1 MINNAKKLDQFYT
14 NTNIAESCF
23 ADLIG
28 ILKNKNIKNPV
39 WLEPSAGNGA
49 FYSIMPEP
57 KLGIDIDPKIKG
69 ILKKDFLTF
78 ILPDNN
84 YITLGNPPFGQ
95 NSSIAIKFFNRCA
108 EKSEIIA
115 FIVPKTFRK
124 DSVKNKLD
132 LNMHLIFEKNIE
144 SHSFNLNNHIVD
156 VPCVFQIWEKRNEL
170 REKVIPLN
178 RVKGMTFC
186 NKENADIAFQRVGV
200 NAGTIKDKSV
210 FPHISKSSHLFI
222 KLEDLKDIEVLKN
235 IDWSD
240 IKYNTA
246 GNPSISKSELIK
258 VYMKIKHI
266 T

>member
-14 NTNIAESCF
+14 NTNIAESCL
-23 ADLIG
+23 ADLID

-57 KLGIDIDPKIKG
+57 KLGIDIDPKITG

-115 FIVPKTFRK
+115 FIV
-124 DSVKNKLD
+124 
-132 LNMHLIFEKNIE
+132 
-144 SHSFNLNNHIVD
+144 VD
-156 VPCVFQIWEKRNEL
+156 
-170 REKVIPLN
+170 
-178 RVKGMTFC
+178 
-186 NKENADIAFQRVGV
+186 
-200 NAGTIKDKSV
+200 
-210 FPHISKSSHLFI
+210 H
-222 KLEDLKDIEVLKN
+222 
-235 IDWSD
+235 
-240 IKYNTA
+240 
-246 GNPSISKSELIK
+246 
-258 VYMKIKHI
+258 
-266 T
+266 